1 MSEQKRYFIVSRYPN
16 DSEPKGIGFSPVG
29 DGKVPEE
36 YLTFR
41 LDVERVVQ
49 TVNALA
55 LFEKDK
61 DKWLEAYEQVFQ
73 AAQVCFSGQEADFV
87 PASQALNEL
96 KKNILSSSWS
106 FVRNRIM
113 GIYGL
118 YALLLMIILGVAQY
132 FFHAELKN
140 VPAVLIGTCLGSWL
154 FVSIK
159 TGSIVFDEIYEN
171 ISQHRSLLLRLI
183 YCCTLSSA
191 VTFCLL
197 AGFFEIKIGGVS
209 TAMIPGNGII
219 ALAAGIFFGLGESSL
234 ATKLSGKVKDAI

>member
-16 DSEPKGIGFSPVG
+16 NSEPKGIGFSPVG

-36 YLTFR
+36 YLKFR

-49 TVNALA
+49 TVNAL
-55 LFEKDK
+55 FEKDK
-61 DKWLEAYEQVFQ
+61 DKRLEAYEQIFQ
-73 AAQVCFSGQEADFV
+73 AAQVCFSGREGDFV

-96 KKNILSSSWS
+96 KKTILSSSWI

-118 YALLLMIILGVAQY
+118 YALLLMIILGAAQY

-159 TGSIVFDEIYEN
+159 TGNIVFDEIYEN

-183 YCCTLSSA
+183 YCCMLSLA

-197 AGFFEIKIGGVS
+197 AGFFEIKLGEVS
-209 TAMIPGNGII
+209 TAMISGNGII
-219 ALAAGIFFGLGESSL
+219 ALATGIFFGLGESSL
-234 ATKLSGKVKDAI
+234 ATKLSGKVKDVI

>member
-1 MSEQKRYFIVSRYPN
+1 MNEEKRYFIVSRYPN
-16 DSEPKGIGFSPVG
+16 NSEPKGIGFSPVG

-49 TVNALA
+49 TVNV

-61 DKWLEAYEQVFQ
+61 DKRLEAYEHVFQ
-73 AAQVCFSGQEADFV
+73 ATQVCFSGREADFV
-87 PASQALNEL
+87 PATQALNEL
-96 KKNILSSSWS
+96 KKNIHSSSWV

-113 GIYGL
+113 RVYGL
-118 YALLLMIILGVAQY
+118 YALFLMIILGAMQY

-140 VPAVLIGTCLGSWL
+140 VPAVLIGACLGSWL

-159 TGSIVFDEIYEN
+159 TGNIVFDEIYEN
-171 ISQHRSLLLRLI
+171 ISQHSSLLLRLI
-183 YCCTLSSA
+183 YCCILSLA

-197 AGFFEIKIGGVS
+197 AGFFEIKIGEIS
-209 TAMIPGNGII
+209 TAMIPYNGII
-219 ALAAGIFFGLGESSL
+219 AMATGIFFGLGESSL
-234 ATKLSGKVKDAI
+234 ATKLSGKVTDAI

>member
-16 DSEPKGIGFSPVG
+16 DSDPKGLGFSPVSN
-29 DGKVPEE
+29 GKIPEE

-41 LDVERVVQ
+41 LEVERVVQ
-49 TVNALA
+49 TINV

-61 DKWLEAYEQVFQ
+61 DKWLEAYEHVFQ
-73 AAQVCFSGQEADFV
+73 AAQVCFSGQEADFI
-87 PASQALNEL
+87 PASQAINEL
-96 KKNILSSSWS
+96 KKNILYSSWT
-106 FVRNRIM
+106 FVRNCIM
-113 GIYGL
+113 ERYGL
-118 YALLLMIILGVAQY
+118 FAFLLMIFFGVAQY

-140 VPAVLIGTCLGSWL
+140 VPIVLIGTCLGSWL

-171 ISQHRSLLLRLI
+171 INQHRSLLLRLI
-183 YCCTLSSA
+183 YCCTLSLA

-209 TAMIPGNGII
+209 TAMIPSNSIV

-234 ATKLSGKVKDAI
+234 ATKLSDKVKDTI

>member
-36 YLTFR
+36 YLAFR

-49 TVNALA
+49 TINA

-61 DKWLEAYEQVFQ
+61 DKRLEAYEQVFQ
-73 AAQVCFSGQEADFV
+73 AAQVCFSGREADFV
-87 PASQALNEL
+87 PANQALNEL
-96 KKNILSSSWS
+96 KKTILSSSWI

-113 GIYGL
+113 GVYGL
-118 YALLLMIILGVAQY
+118 YALLLMIILGAAQC

-159 TGSIVFDEIYEN
+159 TGNIVFDEIYEN

-197 AGFFEIKIGGVS
+197 AGFFEIKLGEVS
-209 TAMIPGNGII
+209 TAMIPSNSII
-219 ALAAGIFFGLGESSL
+219 ALATGIFFGLGESSL
-234 ATKLSGKVKDAI
+234 ATKLSDKVKDAI

>member
-1 MSEQKRYFIVSRYPN
+1 MNEQKRYFIVSRYPN
-16 DSEPKGIGFSPVG
+16 DSEPKGIGFAPVG

-49 TVNALA
+49 TVNAL
-55 LFEKDK
+55 FVKDK
-61 DKWLEAYEQVFQ
+61 DKRLEAYEQVFQ
-73 AAQVCFSGQEADFV
+73 AAQVGFSGREADFV

-96 KKNILSSSWS
+96 KKTILSSSWT

-113 GIYGL
+113 GVYGL
-118 YALLLMIILGVAQY
+118 YSLFLMTILGAAQY

-140 VPAVLIGTCLGSWL
+140 VPAVLIGTCVGSWL

-159 TGSIVFDEIYEN
+159 TGNIVFDEIYEN

-197 AGFFEIKIGGVS
+197 AGFFEIKLGEVS

-219 ALAAGIFFGLGESSL
+219 AVASGIFFGLGESSL